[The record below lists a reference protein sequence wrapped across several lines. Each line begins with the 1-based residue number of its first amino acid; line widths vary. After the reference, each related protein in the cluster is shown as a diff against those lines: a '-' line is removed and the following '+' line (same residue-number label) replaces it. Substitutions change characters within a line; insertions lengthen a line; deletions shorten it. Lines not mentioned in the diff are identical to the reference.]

1 MTQNVWILMLAQAF
15 AMCAAPLVVF
25 VGGLIGKQLAS
36 DSSLATLPLALMVV
50 GTALAVYPAASLAKK
65 WGRKVVFL
73 SAMLL
78 GILAASVA
86 VLSLQASSFVGFVIA
101 ATLIGMVLA
110 CIQQFR
116 FAAMESVAPDLMPI
130 AASRLLLAGM
140 VAAYLGPE
148 LVTIGQ
154 SFSEQGSYTQGSHA
168 QGFSGAFYLLGGCFA
183 IAFSLIL
190 IGYKDAPLAQGSQ
203 HEVHRS
209 FVEILSHPGIL
220 LAVGSATVGY
230 AVMSFMMT
238 ATPISMHEINHYSL
252 EETKWVIQSHILAMF
267 APSLISGWLVR
278 RLGFVT
284 MMWMGLAIYVI
295 CLGIAYWDQA
305 LIHYW
310 VALVLLGLGWNFLF
324 VSGTALLPQMYQP
337 HEAHQVQGLN
347 DLVVF
352 STQAVAS
359 LGSGVVLLLF
369 GWEGMIWAAVPMVF
383 IQVALLLNWRYTSSI
398 KVL

>member
-1 MTQNVWILMLAQAF
+1 MLAQAF

-36 DSSLATLPLALMVV
+36 DSSLATLPLASMVL

-65 WGRKVVFL
+65 WGRKIVFL

-78 GILAASVA
+78 GILATVAA
-86 VLSLQASSFVGFVIA
+86 VLSLQIKSFYGFVIA

-140 VAAYLGPE
+140 VAAYFGPE

-154 SFSEQGSYTQGSHA
+154 GFHG
-168 QGFSGAFYLLGGCFA
+168 QGFAGAFYLLGGCFA
-183 IAFSLIL
+183 IAFSLIY
-190 IGYKDAPLAQGSQ
+190 IGYRDTPVVLESKN
-203 HEVHRS
+203 EVHRS
-209 FVEILSHPGIL
+209 VVEILAHPGIL
-220 LAVGSATVGY
+220 LAIGSATVGY
-230 AVMSFMMT
+230 AVMSFIMT

-278 RLGFVT
+278 KLGFVT
-284 MMWMGLAIYVI
+284 MMWVGLAIYVI

-310 VALVLLGLGWNFLF
+310 VALILLGLGWNFLF
-324 VSGTALLPQMYQP
+324 VSGTALLPQMYET

-359 LGSGVVLLLF
+359 LGSGVVLLFL
-369 GWEGMIWAAVPMVF
+369 GWEGMIWVAVPMVL
-383 IQVALLLNWRYTSSI
+383 IQAGLILNWRYSCSI
-398 KVL
+398 KSI